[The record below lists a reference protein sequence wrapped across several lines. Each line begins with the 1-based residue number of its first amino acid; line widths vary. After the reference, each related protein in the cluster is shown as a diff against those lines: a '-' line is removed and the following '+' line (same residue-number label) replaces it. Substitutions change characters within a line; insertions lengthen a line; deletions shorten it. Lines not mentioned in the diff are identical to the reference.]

1 MRYTVPVEDF
11 LLLLRSNAIVL
22 VKEVKERTFR
32 LLQRGIGAGFQV
44 AQVRENA
51 LLEFLR
57 VFHGPAEGLESKG
70 ETSHDVCS
78 GNVKKIIPVQLSAG
92 EAGGWTAV
100 SSNPQLVSLH
110 TIAHRIRI
118 RRSVVGICEYI
129 DLAASLPELR

>member
-1 MRYTVPVEDF
+1 MRYTVPVENL

-32 LLQRGIGAGFQV
+32 LLQRGIGTGFQV

-70 ETSHDVCS
+70 ETSYNIGS
-78 GNVKKIIPVQLSAG
+78 GNVKEIVPVQLSAG
-92 EAGGWTAV
+92 EAGGLDCGKQRRAV
-100 SSNPQLVSLH
+100 SFFTYHSTQDTYSPVGNKNL
-110 TIAHRIRI
+110 RI
-118 RRSVVGICEYI
+118 Y
-129 DLAASLPELR
+129 

>member
-44 AQVRENA
+44 TQVRENA
-51 LLEFLR
+51 FLEFLR

-70 ETSHDVCS
+70 ETSHDVGS
-78 GNVKKIIPVQLSAG
+78 RNVKEIIPVQLSAG
-92 EAGGWTAV
+92 EAGGQTAV
-100 SSNPQLVSLH
+100 SSDPQLVSLH
-110 TIAHRIRI
+110 TIARRIRI

>member
-32 LLQRGIGAGFQV
+32 LLQRRIGTGFQV

-51 LLEFLR
+51 LFEFLR

-70 ETSHDVCS
+70 ETSYDVCS
-78 GNVKKIIPVQLSAG
+78 GNVKEIIPVQLSAG
-92 EAGGWTAV
+92 EASGLDCGQQRRAV
-100 SSNPQLVSLH
+100 GFFTYHNTQDTYSPVGSKNL
-110 TIAHRIRI
+110 RI
-118 RRSVVGICEYI
+118 Y
-129 DLAASLPELR
+129 

>member
-1 MRYTVPVEDF
+1 VRYTVPVENL

-32 LLQRGIGAGFQV
+32 LLQRGIGTGFQV

-70 ETSHDVCS
+70 ETSYNIGS
-78 GNVKKIIPVQLSAG
+78 GNVKEIVPVQLSAG
-92 EAGGWTAV
+92 EAGGLDCGKQRRAV
-100 SSNPQLVSLH
+100 SFFTYHSTQDTYSPVGNKNL
-110 TIAHRIRI
+110 RI
-118 RRSVVGICEYI
+118 Y
-129 DLAASLPELR
+129 